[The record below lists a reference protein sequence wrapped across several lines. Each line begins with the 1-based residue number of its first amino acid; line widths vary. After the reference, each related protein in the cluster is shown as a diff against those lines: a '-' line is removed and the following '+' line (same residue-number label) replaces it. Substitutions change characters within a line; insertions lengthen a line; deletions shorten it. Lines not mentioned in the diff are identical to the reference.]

1 MFDFFKK
8 EKERPRALA
17 FVDYE
22 NWYITL
28 DNFYKMKPDVRGW
41 HDDLYEH
48 YDVVDVSFFA
58 DFSNPALRAE
68 ISKIRE
74 VSNTIIETQNS
85 RSHIKKDFTDF
96 IMLDHI
102 YQKALTT
109 RDVDVFILFTGDG
122 HFASVANFLRTKC
135 RKKVVVFGPDE
146 ATSTQLK
153 NCADE
158 FIAVPTEKQIR
169 DHRKRLVFSYIEQLY
184 TEKEN
189 QRIIFGQT
197 VRAISQKY
205 DLDQTLVTL
214 MIHELIEEG
223 VLISTK
229 RYFSSGKF
237 AKLLSIDKE
246 KAKKLSYTNK
256 KIGSL

>member
-28 DNFYKMKPDVRGW
+28 DNSYKMRPNVRKW
-41 HDDLYEH
+41 HDALHEL

-109 RDVDVFILFTGDG
+109 RDIDVFILFTGDG

-153 NCADE
+153 NCADQ
-158 FIAVPTEKQIR
+158 FTPVPTAEEIR
-169 DHRKRLVFSYIEQLY
+169 EHRKKLIVAHIAQMYA
-184 TEKEN
+184 EKEN
-189 QRIIFGQT
+189 PRIVFGNT
-197 VRAISQKY
+197 VKAISQKHE
-205 DLDQTLVTL
+205 LDQTVVTL
-214 MIHELIEEG
+214 LLRELIEEG
-223 VLISTK
+223 AISATK
-229 RYFSSGKF
+229 RYYGSGKF
-237 AKLLSIDKE
+237 AKLLSLDRP
-246 KAKKLSYTNK
+246 KAEKLSYISK
-256 KIGSL
+256 K

>member
-1 MFDFFKK
+1 MFDFLKK
-8 EKERPRALA
+8 EKQRPRALA
-17 FVDYE
+17 FVDFE

-28 DNFYKMKPDVRGW
+28 DNAYKMRPDVRGW
-41 HDDLYEH
+41 HDALYEH

-109 RDVDVFILFTGDG
+109 RDVDVFILFTGDE
-122 HFASVANFLRTKC
+122 HFSSVANFLRTKC

-153 NCADE
+153 NCADQ
-158 FIAVPTEKQIR
+158 FIAVPTAEEIR
-169 DHRKRLVFSYIEQLY
+169 VHRKKLILDHIAQLY
-184 TEKEN
+184 EEKDN
-189 QRIIFGQT
+189 PRIVFGQT
-197 VRAISQKY
+197 VKAITQKY
-205 DLDQTLVTL
+205 DLDQTAVTL
-214 MIHELIEEG
+214 LIHELVEEG
-223 VLISTK
+223 VLVATK
-229 RYFSSGKF
+229 RYYGSGKF
-237 AKLLSIDKE
+237 AKFLSLSAKE
-246 KAKKLSYTNK
+246 TKKTSITNK
-256 KIGSL
+256 K

>member
-8 EKERPRALA
+8 ENKRERALA

-28 DNFYKMKPDVRGW
+28 DNFYKIRPNVRKW
-41 HDDLYEH
+41 HDALHEQ

-102 YQKALTT
+102 YQKALTS
-109 RDVDVFILFTGDG
+109 RDIDVFILFTGDG

-135 RKKVVVFGPDE
+135 RKKVVIFGADE

-158 FIAVPTEKQIR
+158 FICVPSEQEIR
-169 DHRKRLVFSYIEQLY
+169 ISRKKLIVSHIEQLY
-184 TEKEN
+184 SDKASP
-189 QRIIFGQT
+189 RIVFGTT
-197 VRAISQKY
+197 VRAVAQKY
-205 DLDQTLVTL
+205 DLDQTLVTAL
-214 MIHELIEEG
+214 IHELIAEG
-223 VLISTK
+223 VLESTK
-229 RYFSSGKF
+229 RYYESGKF
-237 AKLLSIDKE
+237 AKFLSLNKE
-246 KAKKLSYTNK
+246 KAQNLSYISK
-256 KIGSL
+256 